1 MSESNVEGCVCGR
14 ATDERDF
21 HTTLFIFSQPIQK
34 DIFEKQHY
42 LPRGGSLGNGVMNVT
57 VDFTYHCQP
66 LEVGM
71 KEYTVCI
78 AMEKNDH
85 SYLFKHDGIGGFF
98 LFTIDHF
105 TNIRN
110 L

>member
-1 MSESNVEGCVCGR
+1 
-14 ATDERDF
+14 
-21 HTTLFIFSQPIQK
+21 
-34 DIFEKQHY
+34 
-42 LPRGGSLGNGVMNVT
+42 MNVT

-98 LFTIDHF
+98 SFYY
-105 TNIRN
+105 
-110 L
+110 

>member
-1 MSESNVEGCVCGR
+1 
-14 ATDERDF
+14 
-21 HTTLFIFSQPIQK
+21 
-34 DIFEKQHY
+34 
-42 LPRGGSLGNGVMNVT
+42 MNVT

-78 AMEKNDH
+78 AMEKIDH

-98 LFTIDHF
+98 FLLLIILLTYVTFKLYTCI
-105 TNIRN
+105 TVMVVI
-110 L
+110 

>member
-1 MSESNVEGCVCGR
+1 
-14 ATDERDF
+14 
-21 HTTLFIFSQPIQK
+21 
-34 DIFEKQHY
+34 
-42 LPRGGSLGNGVMNVT
+42 MNVT

-78 AMEKNDH
+78 GMEKNDH

-105 TNIRN
+105 INIRN